1 MNEQPRDPDWADA
14 PGPLNDHEQPTRR
27 IEPPDLDALPL
38 RRIDMPEDYEQPTRR
53 VEPPDLD
60 ALRRH
65 DAEDDGLP
73 TRRVEPPDVDMAA
86 EPTAPPAGM
95 DVSPLLPRPED
106 FRPRT
111 YTELPWIGASSE
123 SLTTPTPP
131 VRERAARKRRGKTAR
146 ERRESGLYLPWWT
159 LPILLGVVAFFVTLL
174 LLGLNLFGGQTAP
187 GGETPVVV
195 VITSV
200 PTTRPTEQ
208 ATLRPS
214 PTALQPGAALE
225 VATGESAP
233 GAATAFVPQG
243 LGGITGEPPTAT
255 PAPGAIHIGV
265 TVQVANVEGLPL
277 NIRESA
283 GRSATPRFLATEG
296 TRFTVIGGPQ
306 EADGLVWWQ
315 VQDPQNASRQG
326 WAAAD
331 YLAVVSE

>member
-1 MNEQPRDPDWADA
+1 MNEQPRDP
-14 PGPLNDHEQPTRR
+14 GPLDDHDQPTRR

-38 RRIDMPEDYEQPTRR
+38 RRIDMSEDYDQPTRR
-53 VEPPDLD
+53 AEPPDLD
-60 ALRRH
+60 ARPLRSH
-65 DAEDDGLP
+65 DAPEDYELP
-73 TRRVEPPDVDMAA
+73 TRRVTLPDEDAA
-86 EPTAPPAGM
+86 TKAAALPTAS
-95 DVSPLLPRPED
+95 DVSPLLPKPED

-123 SLTTPTPP
+123 SLSTPAPP
-131 VRERAARKRRGKTAR
+131 ARERLARKRRGKTAR

-174 LLGLNLFGGQTAP
+174 LLGLNLFGGQAAP

-200 PTTRPTEQ
+200 PTIFPTERP
-208 ATLRPS
+208 TLRPS
-214 PTALQPGAALE
+214 PTALQPGVALE
-225 VATGESAP
+225 AATGESAP
-233 GAATAFVPQG
+233 GAATPFVPQG
-243 LGGITGEPPTAT
+243 LGGITSEPPTAT
-255 PAPGAIHIGV
+255 PAPGQIRVGV

-277 NIRESA
+277 NIRASA
-283 GRSATPRFLATEG
+283 GRSAEPRFLATEG
-296 TRFTVIGGPQ
+296 TRFIVIGGPQ

-331 YLAVVSE
+331 YLTVASE